1 MGSILKLC
9 TQAAFSPRQETMLT
23 VKDVPLGTPVTITS
37 VQGDRH
43 LRKRVESMGLLPGR
57 SVIVLRRVGD
67 SVLLKAENARIAIR
81 LTDTLHI
88 GVHP

>member
-1 MGSILKLC
+1 
-9 TQAAFSPRQETMLT
+9 MLT

-37 VQGDRH
+37 VQGERD

-57 SVIVLRRVGD
+57 SVTVLRRIGD